1 MSLDFLKS
9 LQPKKKAV
17 VAEAKTVS
25 YEDMLLA
32 QLEYKAN
39 KIGESLD
46 KQDHVSLDVPLLI
59 RVFELVRE
67 GAKTDVDVHNI
78 TERLLS
84 IKDKGVLT
92 MSDYEHIAG
101 NITKGMVP
109 DKHDDS
115 HQQPALK
122 GEEMDLNSIK
132 ALAGIK

>member
-9 LQPKKKAV
+9 LQPKKQV
-17 VAEAKTVS
+17 VAEAKVVS

-32 QLEYKAN
+32 QLERKAD

-78 TERLLS
+78 TERILS

-109 DKHDDS
+109 DKPEDES
-115 HQQPALK
+115 RPALK
-122 GEEMDLNSIK
+122 GEEMDLNSIR

>member
-9 LQPKKKAV
+9 LQPKKKV
-17 VAEAKTVS
+17 VAEARS

-32 QLEYKAN
+32 QLERRAD

-46 KQDHVSLDVPLLI
+46 KKDHVAMDVPLLI

-92 MSDYEHIAG
+92 MDDYEHIAG

-109 DKHDDS
+109 DKPEDEHK
-115 HQQPALK
+115 PALK
-122 GEEMDLNSIK
+122 GEDLDINSIR

>member
-9 LQPKKKAV
+9 LQTKKQV
-17 VAEAKTVS
+17 VAEAKIVS

-32 QLEYKAN
+32 QLERKAD

-46 KQDHVSLDVPLLI
+46 KKDHVAMDIPLLI

-84 IKDKGVLT
+84 IKDKGILT
-92 MSDYEHIAG
+92 MDDYEHIAG

-109 DKHDDS
+109 DKPEDEHR
-115 HQQPALK
+115 PALK
-122 GEEMDLNSIK
+122 GEDLDINSIR

>member
-9 LQPKKKAV
+9 LQPKKQV
-17 VAEAKTVS
+17 VAEARS

-32 QLEYKAN
+32 QLERKAD
-39 KIGESLD
+39 KMAESLD
-46 KQDHVSLDVPLLI
+46 KQDHVAMDVPLLI

-78 TERLLS
+78 TERILS

-109 DKHDDS
+109 DKPEDEPS
-115 HQQPALK
+115 LNGEMFSLESLK
-122 GEEMDLNSIK
+122 Q
-132 ALAGIK
+132 LAGVK

>member
-9 LQPKKKAV
+9 LQPKKQV
-17 VAEAKTVS
+17 VAEARS

-32 QLEYKAN
+32 QLERKAD
-39 KIGESLD
+39 KMAESLD
-46 KQDHVSLDVPLLI
+46 KQDHVAMDVPLLI

-78 TERLLS
+78 TERILS

-109 DKHDDS
+109 DKPEDEHK
-115 HQQPALK
+115 PALK
-122 GEEMDLNSIK
+122 GEDLDVNSIR

>member
-9 LQPKKKAV
+9 LQPKKQV
-17 VAEAKTVS
+17 VAEARS

-78 TERLLS
+78 TERILS

-109 DKHDDS
+109 DKPEDEAK
-115 HQQPALK
+115 PALK
-122 GEEMDLNSIK
+122 GEEMDLNSIR

>member
-9 LQPKKKAV
+9 LQPKKQV
-17 VAEAKTVS
+17 VAEAKVVS

-32 QLEYKAN
+32 QLERKAD

-78 TERLLS
+78 TERILS

-109 DKHDDS
+109 DKPEDES
-115 HQQPALK
+115 RPALK
-122 GEEMDLNSIK
+122 GEDLDINSIR